1 MSVRMTA
8 DRTEYSGVV
17 PAAGVVVR
25 PPMVHPT
32 AIVDPSA
39 QLADGVSVG
48 PWAMVGEQCVV
59 GAGSS
64 IAARATLERN
74 VRLGER
80 VTIGIG
86 AVLGGDPQDL
96 KYRGEETWVDIGD
109 DTVVREYATIN
120 RGTAH
125 SLTTRVGRGCFLMS
139 YVHLAHDCHLGDH
152 IIISNGTQLA
162 GHVRV
167 DDRATIS
174 GLCAVHQFARIGRHA
189 FIGGCSRVSQ
199 DVPPFVRAVGNPIKL
214 FGLNSVGLQRA
225 GFEEDVLRELKR
237 AYRICFRSD
246 LNVSQGVERARAELE
261 MLPDVD
267 QFLQFIE
274 ESRRGVG
281 F

>member
-1 MSVRMTA
+1 MTP
-8 DRTEYSGVV
+8 RI
-17 PAAGVVVR
+17 
-25 PPMVHPT
+25 HPT
-32 AIVDPSA
+32 AIVDASA
-39 QLADGVSVG
+39 TLGADVEVG
-48 PWAMVGEQCVV
+48 PWALIGPKCEVGD
-59 GAGSS
+59 GSV

-74 VRLGER
+74 VRLGAR
-80 VTIGIG
+80 VKVGTG

-109 DTVVREYATIN
+109 DTGIREYATVN

-162 GHVRV
+162 GHVTV
-167 DDRATIS
+167 EDRATIS

-189 FIGGCSRVSQ
+189 FIGGCSRVAQ

-214 FGLNSVGLQRA
+214 YGLNSVGLQRA
-225 GFEEDVLRELKR
+225 GFDDGIIRQLKQ
-237 AYRICFRSD
+237 AYRICFRSEMN
-246 LNVSQGVERARAELE
+246 LSQAVEHARSEVEPVAE
-261 MLPDVD
+261 V
-267 QFLQFIE
+267 QHFLDFIE
-274 ESRRGVG
+274 ASQRGVG

>member
-1 MSVRMTA
+1 MSTDMTT
-8 DRTEYSGVV
+8 DTGSHRIPEV
-17 PAAGVVVR
+17 PRGLPAN
-25 PPMVHPT
+25 VHPT
-32 AIVDPSA
+32 AIVDASV
-39 QLADGVSVG
+39 QLGTDVTVG
-48 PWAMVGEQCVV
+48 PWAIVGERCVI
-59 GAGSS
+59 GNGSQIS
-64 IAARATLERN
+64 ARATLERN
-74 VRLGER
+74 VRVGER
-80 VTIGIG
+80 VKIGIG

-109 DTVVREYATIN
+109 ETVVREYATIN

-167 DDRATIS
+167 EDRATIS

-214 FGLNSVGLQRA
+214 FGLNSVGMQRA
-225 GFEEDVLRELKR
+225 GFDEGVVRELKR

-246 LNVSQGVERARAELE
+246 LNVSQGVERARGELS
-261 MLPDVD
+261 MLPEVD
-267 QFLQFIE
+267 HFLQFIE
-274 ESRRGVG
+274 DSRRGVG

>member
-1 MSVRMTA
+1 MSGNT
-8 DRTEYSGVV
+8 S
-17 PAAGVVVR
+17 AGVGAR
-25 PPMVHPT
+25 IHPT
-32 AIVDPSA
+32 AIVDASA
-39 QLADGVSVG
+39 EIGDDVEIG
-48 PWAMVGEQCVV
+48 PWAIVGEGCTI
-59 GAGSS
+59 GNGSS

-80 VTIGIG
+80 VRIGIG

-109 DTVVREYATIN
+109 DTAVREYATIN

-125 SLTTRVGRGCFLMS
+125 SHTTRVGRGCFLMS
-139 YVHLAHDCHLGDH
+139 YVHLAHDCHLGDN

-162 GHVRV
+162 GHVTV
-167 DDRATIS
+167 EDRATIS

-214 FGLNSVGLQRA
+214 FGLNSVGLQRS
-225 GFEEDVLRELKR
+225 GFDEETLRELKR

-246 LNVSQGVERARAELE
+246 LNLSQGVERARGELT
-261 MLPDVD
+261 MLPDV
-267 QFLQFIE
+267 QHFLEFIE
-274 ESRRGVG
+274 ASQRGVG